1 MNDGKLQQCDYVT
14 KYETKHV
21 QWFSLLDRILFLS
34 LPRLDDFS
42 SSLHIASHCI
52 IVHLLCVV
60 ATIMKFKLL
69 ITVSL
74 RLTRL
79 SSCWCCSGG
88 LKRFSTQSQHIMGCN
103 VKPSNVHT
111 CICIHMCTHAFISI
125 LLHTYTHQ
133 KHQQFLWF
141 EFPFDL
147 SFAICVFT
155 EWCWSIATL
164 FSLHFAYISTHS
176 TFAFSLRD
184 RGNKGTSERD
194 NLRQRRRQIF
204 GEISTTFLTIVII
217 LNYFIFSARNKSFW
231 LLLLL
236 LRLVVMLVMVL
247 QQ

>member
-1 MNDGKLQQCDYVT
+1 M
-14 KYETKHV
+14 
-21 QWFSLLDRILFLS
+21 LLWWS
-34 LPRLDDFS
+34 Q
-42 SSLHIASHCI
+42 
-52 IVHLLCVV
+52 
-60 ATIMKFKLL
+60 TIFNS
-69 ITVSL
+69 I
-74 RLTRL
+74 
-79 SSCWCCSGG
+79 
-88 LKRFSTQSQHIMGCN
+88 STYHGCN
-103 VKPSNVHT
+103 MKPSNVHT
-111 CICIHMCTHAFISI
+111 CICVHTHLYPHFYIDT
-125 LLHTYTHQ
+125 HTHQ

-176 TFAFSLRD
+176 TFAFSFRD
-184 RGNKGTSERD
+184 RGNAGTRETD

-247 QQ
+247 QRQRYEQKEKAWAFARVMCTLCRYAHDFKVLTNFQLI